1 MKHNIFSKIISINT
15 LLSLVFGAA
24 VFIFFGFYYSYH
36 LNYQEQFQMFL
47 FTPRYLLNFINHPGG
62 ISDYIGNFF
71 TQFFFYSKI
80 GALILAVMLVVLQR
94 IILATALR
102 LGAAQLWMLLTFI
115 PSILYWNLLC
125 DENYM
130 LGGIIAVIFL
140 ALCCYAY
147 IRIKPGIAQQIA
159 GIILLI
165 VLYWVAGGIFIFFTL
180 FMLSSKFTT
189 KGKIGK
195 NNLLFALTLTPIT
208 LLLPYLAKLIVLQ
221 YPMQKF
227 WVGVNYFRFPVN
239 IPVPLIIIA
248 FLIFALP
255 FLFRFISRKTKV
267 KKERLLLN
275 GLAILI
281 GAATFGFIR
290 NSADFPKEE
299 VMAYDFHIRMR
310 RWDRAIDMANKKSP
324 TSPLSVTCLNLA
336 LAQKGQLG
344 EKMFEY
350 FQNGMAGLIPN
361 FTRDFTIPLITG
373 EVYYHLGLVNSAQRF
388 AFEATEALPDY
399 QKSVRSIKRLAE
411 TNIINGNYEVAK
423 KYLHLLQKT
432 LYYKKWASQSLETIK
447 NEADVEQHFEWGWL
461 RKARIQEDFLFS
473 EQEKTNMIGLLF
485 MNNRKNTVA
494 FEYLLATTLLDKN
507 LDLFNQY
514 FPLSGSVNYQ
524 LIPKHFQEAL
534 LYYWSSQNETPPE
547 KFPYPISRHILDRF
561 NNYHSIYI
569 NNMNAE
575 PLLRN
580 NFSNT
585 YWYYLQFRN

>member
-1 MKHNIFSKIISINT
+1 MKQNIFSKIISVDT
-15 LLSLVFGAA
+15 LLSLVFGVA
-24 VFIFFGFYYSYH
+24 VFVFFGFYYSYH
-36 LNYQEQFQMFL
+36 LNYQEQFQLFL
-47 FTPRYLLNFINHPGG
+47 FTPQYLLDFANHPGG

-80 GALILAVMLVVLQR
+80 GALTLAALLVILQR
-94 IILATALR
+94 IILATSLKLR
-102 LGAAQLWMLLTFI
+102 VAKHWMPLTFI

-130 LGGIIAVIFL
+130 LGGLIAMLLLALFCFIFL
-140 ALCCYAY
+140 QL
-147 IRIKPGIAQQIA
+147 KPGNTQRIA
-159 GIILLI
+159 GILLLI
-165 VLYWVAGGIFIFFTL
+165 VLYWSAGGVFILLTL
-180 FMLSSKFTT
+180 FMLASKFTG
-189 KGKIGK
+189 KSKIGK
-195 NNLLFALTLTPIT
+195 NDLLFAVSLMLIT
-208 LLLPYLAKLIVLQ
+208 LVLPYLAKLIVLQ
-221 YPMQKF
+221 FPMQKF

-239 IPVPLIIIA
+239 IPVTIITVA
-248 FLIFALP
+248 LLIFTIP
-255 FLFRFISRKTKV
+255 FLLWLVSKITI
-267 KKERLLLN
+267 KKAGVILVTLT
-275 GLAILI
+275 ILI
-281 GAATFGFIR
+281 SAVSFGFIR
-290 NSADFPKEE
+290 NSADFSKEE
-299 VMAYDFHIRMR
+299 VMAYDFQIRMR
-310 RWDRAIDMANKKSP
+310 RWDKAIAMADKKTP
-324 TSPLSVTCLNLA
+324 KGPLSVTCLNLA

-344 EKMFEY
+344 ERMFEY
-350 FQNGMAGLIPN
+350 FQNGMAGLIPD
-361 FTRDFTIPLITG
+361 FTRDFTIPLITS
-373 EVYYHLGLVNSAQRF
+373 EVYYHLGLINTAQRF
-388 AFEATEALPDY
+388 AFEAMEALPDY

-432 LYYKKWASQSLETIK
+432 LYYKKWATNSLGIIK
-447 NEADVEQHFEWGWL
+447 NEEGVEQHIEWGWL

-507 LDLFNQY
+507 LNLFNQF
-514 FPLSGSVNYQ
+514 FPLSSSVNY
-524 LIPKHFQEAL
+524 LVIPKHFQEAL

-569 NNMNAE
+569 NNINAE